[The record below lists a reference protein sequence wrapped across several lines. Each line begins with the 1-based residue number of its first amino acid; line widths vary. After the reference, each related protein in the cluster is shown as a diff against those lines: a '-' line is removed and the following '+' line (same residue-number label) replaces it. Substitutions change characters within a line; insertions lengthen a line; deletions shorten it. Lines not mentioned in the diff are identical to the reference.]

1 MYSRQWAFCIVCGL
15 TVMTAI
21 GCYSHYPSSV
31 YGPSGYPGS
40 YAVPPGTGYPQGSY
54 ILPQN
59 APLQGSGA
67 SLTPNGSF
75 QSQSPS
81 ANGSPSRWQPSGS
94 GGDAPAYDSAK
105 NPAPAGGNN
114 PVPDYNDPNGGNGAA
129 DEPFGRTDNFGDT
142 EPFDSDPPAGK
153 SSGNTQEP
161 MDAFGSDDDNES
173 PFNDGAASNFNEAVP
188 FDEYEPFAT
197 PKTPLTPVAAIRNVS
212 DSSEVVAVASSP
224 YKYDREKFQWLRG
237 VVDYDSEARSWNI
250 IYNVEPDQQDQFG
263 GSIVLAGADEFETL
277 QNDDV
282 ILVEG
287 GVDAKQLDALGKP
300 TFRVDRLVRLEPVN

>member
-1 MYSRQWAFCIVCGL
+1 
-15 TVMTAI
+15 MTAI

-31 YGPSGYPGS
+31 YGPGGYPGT
-40 YAVPPGTGYPQGSY
+40 YAAPPGAGYPQGGTY
-54 ILPQN
+54 TLPQN

-81 ANGSPSRWQPSGS
+81 ANGSTNRWQSSGS

-105 NPAPAGGNN
+105 NPAPAAGNNN
-114 PVPDYNDPNGGNGAA
+114 PVPNYNDPNGGNGAP

-142 EPFDSDPPAGK
+142 EPFDSDPPASKAPAG
-153 SSGNTQEP
+153 TQEP
-161 MDAFGSDDDNES
+161 TSPFGSDDDKAS
-173 PFNDGAASNFNEAVP
+173 PFDDDGAASNFNEPVP
-188 FDEYEPFAT
+188 FDENAPFVT
-197 PKTPLTPVAAIRNVS
+197 PKTPLTPVASIRNVS
-212 DSSEVVAVASSP
+212 DSSEVVTAASSP

-287 GVDAKQLDALGKP
+287 GIDAKQLDALGKP
-300 TFRVDRLVRLEPVN
+300 MFRVDRLVRLEPVN

>member
-31 YGPSGYPGS
+31 YGPGGYPGS
-40 YAVPPGTGYPQGSY
+40 YAVPPGAGYPQGGSY
-54 ILPQN
+54 TLPQN

-67 SLTPNGSF
+67 SVTPNGSF
-75 QSQSPS
+75 QSPS
-81 ANGSPSRWQPSGS
+81 ANGSTSRWQSSGS

-105 NPAPAGGNN
+105 NPAPTGGNTN
-114 PVPDYNDPNGGNGAA
+114 PVPNYNDPNAGNGAPA
-129 DEPFGRTDNFGDT
+129 DSFGAPDEFRDT
-142 EPFDSDPPAGK
+142 ETFDADPPVNNG
-153 SSGNTQEP
+153 GQEP
-161 MDAFGSDDDNES
+161 KGSFDLDDNPS
-173 PFNDGAASNFNEAVP
+173 PFKDGAASISNESVP
-188 FDEYEPFAT
+188 FDENAPFVT
-197 PKTPLTPVAAIRNVS
+197 PKTPLTPVASIRNVS
-212 DSSEVVAVASSP
+212 DSSETVAAASSP
-224 YKYDREKFQWLRG
+224 YKHDRENFQWLRG

-300 TFRVDRLVRLEPVN
+300 MFRVDRLVRLEPVH